1 MMDLE
6 PKLQK
11 LIEICQAN
19 DVAML
24 GVFGSV
30 ARGDDNPESDIDLLV
45 KLRKPTG
52 LIGFIA
58 LEEKLKKVLGRK
70 VDLTT
75 EGSLHPRI
83 RSNVMKDLKIICER

>member
-1 MMDLE
+1 MDLE

-19 DVAML
+19 GVAML

-58 LEEKLKKVLGRK
+58 LEDKLKEVLGRK
-70 VDLTT
+70 VDLAT
-75 EGSLHPRI
+75 EASLHPKI
-83 RSNVMKDLKIICER
+83 RSNVMKDLKIIYEG